1 MYRRGCV
8 SRVKKNVQVIL
19 PSRVRLYVSNQQ
31 FAHVEQQLAVVSV
44 AGRRGCMR
52 AWGQLGWMLV
62 PWKKTYTRM
71 SVRHEEKHSGTGDTM
86 HHVYKNSSNIMCRGS
101 RTWVRAWSSKGRPRD
116 VGAWVRQLG
125 FLSNFLIL
133 KNNNNYIYYLLGGN
147 MSLNLRSTVIWSTW
161 AKPKTLGHKRF
172 VLALAN

>member
-52 AWGQLGWMLV
+52 A
-62 PWKKTYTRM
+62 
-71 SVRHEEKHSGTGDTM
+71 
-86 HHVYKNSSNIMCRGS
+86 
-101 RTWVRAWSSKGRPRD
+101 
-116 VGAWVRQLG
+116 
-125 FLSNFLIL
+125 
-133 KNNNNYIYYLLGGN
+133 
-147 MSLNLRSTVIWSTW
+147 
-161 AKPKTLGHKRF
+161 
-172 VLALAN
+172 